1 MLRNLWRY
9 RSFVL
14 GMASREFRAR
24 YLGSVL
30 GSVWAVIHPLTL
42 VLIYTLIFGHLMRS
56 RLPGV
61 DDAVGYGVF
70 LCAGIF
76 TWSAFTEILQRS
88 TSVFVEH
95 GNLLKKVSF
104 PRASLPAIVVVS
116 ALVNFAI
123 VFAILMVLLLV
134 FGRFP
139 GWAGLG
145 VLPLL
150 AVQQAIAVGL
160 GTTLGVL
167 NVFFRDAGHLLAL
180 GLQLWFWFTPIVYP
194 IAILGE
200 RTRALVSWNPMT
212 ELVVGYQEILL
223 HGRWPV
229 WSAYLP
235 QLVLALLAL
244 LVGRATFR
252 RLAGE
257 LADHV

>member
-56 RLPGV
+56 RVPGV
-61 DDAVGYGVF
+61 EDAVGYGVF

-76 TWSAFTEILQRS
+76 TWSTFTEIVQRS
-88 TSVFVEH
+88 VSVFVEN

-116 ALVNFAI
+116 ALINFAI
-123 VFAILMVLLLV
+123 VFAVLLGVLLV
-134 FGRFP
+134 LGRFP
-139 GWAGLG
+139 GWAVLG
-145 VLPLL
+145 VVPLL
-150 AVQQAIAVGL
+150 VVQQALAVGL
-160 GTTLGVL
+160 GTTLGVV
-167 NVFFRDAGHLLAL
+167 NVFFRDAAHLLAI

-194 IAILGE
+194 LTILGE
-200 RTRALVSWNPMT
+200 RMRALVAWNPMT
-212 ELVVGYQEILL
+212 QLVVGYQQILL
-223 HGRWPV
+223 HGRWPE

-235 QLVLALLAL
+235 QAVLAVAALLLA
-244 LVGRATFR
+244 RATFR
-252 RLAGE
+252 RLSGE
-257 LADHV
+257 LADHL